1 MIMAPLIKI
10 CGLTRADDIRLANE
24 LRVDM
29 CGFVFFKASPR
40 HLSDEQAAGLA
51 GLSAP
56 FVERV
61 ALLVDPDD
69 DALDR
74 AVGAISPHRIQLHGD
89 ESPARVAEIKRR
101 TQRPIIKALGVAA
114 TRDLETAQAFE
125 GVADWFLFDAKPT
138 DDGLP
143 GGNGE
148 AFDWQVLDAF
158 AGATPWL
165 LAGGLTPDNVGQAVS
180 TTHAPMVDVSSGV
193 EAAPGEKDADL
204 MRVFV
209 DEAKRGHQA

>member
-29 CGFVFFKASPR
+29 CGFVFFEASPR

-56 FVERV
+56 FIERV

-74 AVGAISPHRIQLHGD
+74 AVGAVSPQSDCRKAMAFCSTSFGGTV
-89 ESPARVAEIKRR
+89 ESTLARKS
-101 TQRPIIKALGVAA
+101 
-114 TRDLETAQAFE
+114 AQSAGCGGE
-125 GVADWFLFDAKPT
+125 GVGT
-138 DDGLP
+138 
-143 GGNGE
+143 
-148 AFDWQVLDAF
+148 
-158 AGATPWL
+158 
-165 LAGGLTPDNVGQAVS
+165 
-180 TTHAPMVDVSSGV
+180 
-193 EAAPGEKDADL
+193 
-204 MRVFV
+204 
-209 DEAKRGHQA
+209 